1 MFPEDDYGFT
11 INPQGIYD
19 TIMYARDR
27 YPGIEFLITEN
38 GISKKK
44 WGNYEEELED
54 DYRIDYLREH
64 LRGVSRAVAAG
75 APVKGYYHWS
85 IMDTNEL
92 YVRGYEHMFGLIQI
106 RYDTLER
113 VPRKSFYYYQK
124 IIAAGAVN

>member
-1 MFPEDDYGFT
+1 MRVQKY
-11 INPQGIYD
+11 
-19 TIMYARDR
+19 
-27 YPGIEFLITEN
+27 
-38 GISKKK
+38 
-44 WGNYEEELED
+44 
-54 DYRIDYLREH
+54 